1 MLIISIKE
9 QSLDV
14 RNDWFKLTNRS
25 FGKKSLKLRKGASGK
40 QDITGKTNEWNRDG
54 GGDLLKQCGLTLE
67 GNKRTTRKVSE
78 IQGNKILSF
87 DFNLKI

>member
-1 MLIISIKE
+1 MLNISIKE

-14 RNDWFKLTNRS
+14 RNDWFSLTNRS
-25 FGKKSLKLRKGASGK
+25 FGKGV
-40 QDITGKTNEWNRDG
+40 NRDG

-67 GNKRTTRKVSE
+67 RNKRTTRKVSE
-78 IQGNKILSF
+78 IQGNKILSL